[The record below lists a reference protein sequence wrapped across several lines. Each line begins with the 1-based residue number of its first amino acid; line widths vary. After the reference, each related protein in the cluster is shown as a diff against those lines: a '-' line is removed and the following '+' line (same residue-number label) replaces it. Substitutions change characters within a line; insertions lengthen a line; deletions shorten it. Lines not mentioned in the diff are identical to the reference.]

1 MVPNERLGSQTA
13 HRSRFLLIILVDTK
27 LQVPCTAIKGVITVP
42 PIQEER
48 GADYARLC
56 ESTQFFASLA
66 CVCEEAPFFARYA
79 FYRYVFFFCPF
90 SQSWSTL
97 LLVLSS
103 RVVPGN
109 VLLFRRFMRLTVS
122 SRCY

>member
-1 MVPNERLGSQTA
+1 MRDYANQLN
-13 HRSRFLLIILVDTK
+13 FLL
-27 LQVPCTAIKGVITVP
+27 ASN
-42 PIQEER
+42 
-48 GADYARLC
+48 AFARR
-56 ESTQFFASLA
+56 
-66 CVCEEAPFFARYA
+66 PHFFARYA